1 MEEPSLIDLNQTDS
15 EVSLHPGMLKIK
27 LLNGF

>member
-15 EVSLHPGMLKIK
+15 EVGLHNVMFKIK